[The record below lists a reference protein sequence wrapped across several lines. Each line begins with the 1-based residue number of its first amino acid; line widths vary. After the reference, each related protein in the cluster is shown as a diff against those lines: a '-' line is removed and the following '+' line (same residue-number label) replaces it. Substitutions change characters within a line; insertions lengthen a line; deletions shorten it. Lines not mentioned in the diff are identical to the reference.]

1 VLTLAPQRR
10 ADGLLTAAEAFIFG
24 AVGRAVATIITFPGQ
39 RANVMAKAGGGD
51 NSKGLVSMLLEV
63 YRKDGIG
70 PLYSG
75 MQVGGHP
82 REPQP
87 LLAALSHAACVWCA
101 QPEITRGVLS
111 AAIMM

>member
-1 VLTLAPQRR
+1 MLTLASQRR

-75 MQVGGHP
+75 MQVASP
-82 REPQP
+82 S
-87 LLAALSHAACVWCA
+87 LTAAACFAALTHAACVWCA